1 MTKLKHTKQQ
11 SERCRLAFVPKTVA
25 VLGFLWVTGCTAGNA
40 HFSDLGHSWFV
51 DDADQTSEITTD
63 LPRDPGMLANGDDVK
78 TAIYNATQLANQKRF
93 EEARY
98 LLTSVR
104 ELQNP
109 EDEGYQALTCS
120 MALLALRAGDIR
132 TFKRTARQL
141 DLALKEPVHVD
152 PAYVGVISLYRM
164 LVDRNLPVNA
174 PAGIKRLAN
183 QLS

>member
-1 MTKLKHTKQQ
+1 MPT
-11 SERCRLAFVPKTVA
+11 TV
-25 VLGFLWVTGCTAGNA
+25 VIGFLLVTGCTSGNA
-40 HFSDLGHSWFV
+40 HFSNLDNSWFSYTE
-51 DDADQTSEITTD
+51 DQTSDVTTD
-63 LPRDPGMLANGDDVK
+63 LPRDPGMLANGDEVK
-78 TAIYNATQLANQKRF
+78 TTIYNAIQVAKQKRF
-93 EEARY
+93 DESRF

-109 EDEGYQALTCS
+109 EEEGYQALTCS

-152 PAYVGVISLYRM
+152 PSYVVVISLYTM
-164 LVDRNLPVNA
+164 LMDQNLPVNA
-174 PAGIKRLAN
+174 PVGIKRLAN